1 MLSITSAIAL
11 LSNQTQGVLGVA
23 AMGHTDNLTLRSM
36 SLIAPSKSPMSPGLF
51 MTLGILSNILALF
64 ILAKAYNRLRRRSKA
79 TFLLFASS
87 LVTTDFLGH
96 VIPGAMV
103 LHLYQNSP
111 THTDTICLFLG
122 GSMVFFGLCPLFLGC
137 AMAAE
142 RCLGV
147 TRPLFHARLV
157 STARTK
163 IAVVLIWM
171 AALVVALLPIAK
183 LGEYTYQYPSTWCF
197 IKVLGN
203 TSGSDVAFMLL
214 FSSLGLA
221 SLTVSLV
228 CNTVSGISLV
238 LARLRKRKC
247 HHRAAKSHD
256 IEMVV
261 QLVGITVT
269 SCICWSPLLI
279 FGMMSVTHSF
289 SHSTENSKHYE
300 ALMKV
305 GVHLATCNQIL
316 DPWVYILLR
325 RAVLRKIYRLTTG
338 RMDMR
343 GSTFRR
349 WEISSFLSSE
359 KTAVNRI

>member
-36 SLIAPSKSPMSPGLF
+36 SLIAPSK
-51 MTLGILSNILALF
+51 TLF

-103 LHLYQNSP
+103 LHLYQN
-111 THTDTICLFLG
+111 
-122 GSMVFFGLCPLFLGC
+122 SMVFFGLCPLFLGC

>member
-1 MLSITSAIAL
+1 LSTANQNEL
-11 LSNQTQGVLGVA
+11 RCCKNRKNNNTQETGSNRHY
-23 AMGHTDNLTLRSM
+23 MG
-36 SLIAPSKSPMSPGLF
+36 I
-51 MTLGILSNILALF
+51 ALF

-103 LHLYQNSP
+103 LHHLPLS
-111 THTDTICLFLG
+111 G

-269 SCICWSPLLI
+269 SCICWSPLLV
-279 FGMMSVTHSF
+279 MTHSF